1 MSSRNPKNKEN
12 RAPRSS
18 KSQMTERVLEV
29 YRMII
34 AGSSRT
40 DLLQFTAKNYG
51 LEARATDDLIA
62 KARELQ
68 ESNVKDRQE
77 SMLSECVSRYDDLY
91 KEARAKDDLKSCIA
105 INKELSELF
114 HLKEDSSSKP
124 AAVTIT
130 FSHGEE
136 KVL

>member
-1 MSSRNPKNKEN
+1 MPRIKPKNKEK
-12 RAPRSS
+12 RAPKAT
-18 KSQMTERVLEV
+18 KSQISERVTEV
-29 YRMII
+29 YQMII
-34 AGSSRT
+34 AGSNRT
-40 DLLQFTAKNYG
+40 DIMQYIAKKYG

-105 INKELSELF
+105 INKEISELF

-124 AAVTIT
+124 TAVTIT

>member
-1 MSSRNPKNKEN
+1 MPSRKPKNKEKS
-12 RAPRSS
+12 APKPT

-29 YRMII
+29 YHLII
-34 AGSSRT
+34 CGSSRT
-40 DLLQFTAKNYG
+40 DILQYAAKNYG

-105 INKELSELF
+105 INKEMSELF
-114 HLKEDSSSKP
+114 HLKEDASSKP